1 MVWSWASFYFHF
13 ISIDDVI
20 IGVVDVVGGVSD
32 GVAVAQVASAT
43 DAADLSE
50 VIENCPND
58 FYRGA
63 WLFANPN
70 SFALTEVFQNNHQII
85 VDCELI

>member
-20 IGVVDVVGGVSD
+20 IGVADAVGVVADVDVADVVGGVSG
-32 GVAVAQVASAT
+32 GVAAAQVASAT

-50 VIENCPND
+50 VI
-58 FYRGA
+58 
-63 WLFANPN
+63 
-70 SFALTEVFQNNHQII
+70 
-85 VDCELI
+85 

>member
-20 IGVVDVVGGVSD
+20 IGVADVVGVVADVTVVDVVGGVCD

-43 DAADLSE
+43 DAADLSK
-50 VIENCPND
+50 VIENSP
-58 FYRGA
+58 
-63 WLFANPN
+63 WL
-70 SFALTEVFQNNHQII
+70 HH
-85 VDCELI
+85 